1 MIDRRTFTACLAG
14 ALAVPRTAL
23 AQRKDVAQGKEKAVF
38 YASVGSELTLYHID
52 VDAMALARQSS
63 VMLPANVQYVWP
75 HPSAPIL
82 YVASSNG
89 SPGVAGDKHYASAL
103 RIDPRTGALRPQGAS
118 IALPSRPLHI
128 SVDRSGAFLLIA
140 YNDPSGVTVH
150 RIDSDGNIGE
160 EVKQATALDVGI
172 FAHQILVAPSNTKAI
187 LVTRGNDPAN
197 GKPEDPGA
205 LKIFAFKDGQLT
217 NRPAV
222 APGGGYG
229 FGPRHLDFHPSGP
242 WVYVSLERQNKL
254 HVYKLQNDTLDPQPL
269 FIKATLAEPG
279 NIRPRQL
286 AGTVHVHPNGRY
298 LYVANRSDAM
308 TDFQGK
314 KVYLGGENN
323 IAVFAIDPTTGEPT
337 LIQNM
342 DSHGF
347 HPRTFALDPAGRM
360 MVAANTTPRL
370 VRDGE
375 QVRTQ
380 PATLAA
386 FRVGEDG
393 RLTFAR
399 AYDVETGGK
408 TQFWSGM
415 VALS

>member
-1 MIDRRTFTACLAG
+1 MIDRRTFTACLAS
-14 ALAVPRTAL
+14 ALAVPRTSW
-23 AQRKDVAQGKEKAVF
+23 AQAKEKAVF
-38 YASVGSELTLYHID
+38 YASVGPELTLYHID
-52 VDAMALARQSS
+52 VGAVALAKQSS
-63 VMLPANVQYVWP
+63 VMLPVNVQYAWP
-75 HPSAPIL
+75 HPSAHIL

-89 SPGVAGDKHYASAL
+89 GPGVAGDKHYASAL
-103 RIDPRTGALRPQGAS
+103 RIDPRTGTLQPHGPSPALR
-118 IALPSRPLHI
+118 SRPLHI
-128 SVDRSGAFLLIA
+128 SVDKSGAYVLIA

-150 RIDSDGNIGE
+150 RIDPDGAIGE
-160 EVKQATALDVGI
+160 EVKQATVPDVGI
-172 FAHQILVAPSNTKAI
+172 FAHQILVTPSNTAAI
-187 LVTRGNDPAN
+187 LVTRGNDPAG

-205 LKIFAFKDGQLT
+205 LKVFTFKDGQLT
-217 NRPAV
+217 NRASV

-229 FGPRHLDFHPSGP
+229 FGPRHLDFHASGQ

-254 HVYKLQNDTLDPQPL
+254 HVYKLQDDTLDLQPL
-269 FIKATLAEPG
+269 FSKDTLAEPG

-286 AGTVHVHPNGRY
+286 AGTIHVHPNGRY
-298 LYVANRSDAM
+298 VYVANRSDAM

-314 KVYLGGENN
+314 QVYLGGENN
-323 IAVFAIDPTTGEPT
+323 IAVFAIDPATGEPT

-342 DSHGF
+342 DAHGF
-347 HPRTFALDPAGRM
+347 HPRTFALDPSGRM
-360 MVAANTTPRL
+360 MVAANITPRL

-386 FRVGEDG
+386 YRVGDDG
-393 RLTFAR
+393 KLAFAR

-408 TQFWSGM
+408 TQFWSAM